1 MSNQVHHWFVHF
13 IFQAH
18 LDIEV
23 PSYFAANDPLLTYA
37 TPLHS
42 NEEHTTTREELIGK
56 CKQSADFTKKNP
68 ISYFY
73 LNNHL
78 SIIGKT
84 KLNNEANEDANGD
97 EESSKDSHASDV
109 KSWSLDHAYLPND
122 STSSSKKSK
131 GKLVKSKKL
140 DYKNI
145 MWPRDALY
153 ISYKD
158 EKFEYVN
165 DLEANDEPVYYWW
178 VKKCTSI
185 HVYFEIKFFL

>member
-1 MSNQVHHWFVHF
+1 MISRKKSRKFWKIHKRFHF
-13 IFQAH
+13 TERKYHRLFF
-18 LDIEV
+18 
-23 PSYFAANDPLLTYA
+23 SYLNLPLL
-37 TPLHS
+37 
-42 NEEHTTTREELIGK
+42 
-56 CKQSADFTKKNP
+56 
-68 ISYFY
+68 
-73 LNNHL
+73 
-78 SIIGKT
+78 IGKT

-122 STSSSKKSK
+122 LTSSSKKSK

-153 ISYKD
+153 ISYQD

-165 DLEANDEPVYYWW
+165 DLEANDEPVYYW
-178 VKKCTSI
+178 
-185 HVYFEIKFFL
+185 